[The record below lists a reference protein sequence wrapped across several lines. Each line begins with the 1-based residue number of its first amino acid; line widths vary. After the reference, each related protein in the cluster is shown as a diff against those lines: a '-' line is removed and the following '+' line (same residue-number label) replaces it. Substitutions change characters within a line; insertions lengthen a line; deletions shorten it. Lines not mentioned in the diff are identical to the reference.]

1 MAGEGIRTPVSD
13 RLRGALLPLL
23 LLGIM
28 GLLGVLEPRF
38 LTVSNLLNLLRQSS
52 IVGIVAFG
60 MTCVILSGG
69 IDLSVGSVLA
79 LSAIVAGTAVKSG
92 LPFWVAWGAALLVG
106 AACGGITGF
115 TVGKLRVPPFIASL
129 GMMGAARGLSLLYT
143 EGASVT
149 CFPQP
154 FRFLGAGWFAGLPV
168 PLLLLAAAFVIA
180 WFLLEKTT
188 WGEQVRCIGSNRTA
202 AFGTGID
209 VPRVTGSTYVLI
221 GIASAMAG
229 LMLAGRLDS
238 AQPTAGLGYEFGAIA
253 AVVLGGTQFAG
264 GKGKLTGT
272 VLGVLIIGT
281 LENGINILNV
291 NPFYE
296 QVVKGLVIA
305 LALVFYGRFGNH
317 QEK

>member
-1 MAGEGIRTPVSD
+1 MARNSAGSPLAGKMQAAV
-13 RLRGALLPLL
+13 LPLL

-28 GLLGVLEPRF
+28 GLLGLLEPRF

-52 IVGIVAFG
+52 IVGIVSFG

-79 LSAIVAGTAVKSG
+79 LSAIIGGTLVKSG
-92 LPFWVAWGAALLVG
+92 APSWIAWGAALLTG
-106 AACGGITGF
+106 AACGGLTGI
-115 TVGKLRVPPFIASL
+115 TVGRLRVPPFIASL

-143 EGASVT
+143 GGTSVT
-149 CFPQP
+149 GFPET
-154 FRFLGAGWFAGLPV
+154 FRLPGTGWFLGLPLPLVLMLLVFAV
-168 PLLLLAAAFVIA
+168 FY
-180 WFLLEKTT
+180 FLLEKTT

-202 AFGTGID
+202 AFGAVID
-209 VPRVTGSTYVLI
+209 VHRVTASTYVLI
-221 GIASAMAG
+221 GMASALAG

-253 AVVLGGTQFAG
+253 AVVLGGTQFSG
-264 GKGKLTGT
+264 GKGDLAGT
-272 VLGVLIIGT
+272 VFGVLIIAT
-281 LENGINILNV
+281 LENGINVLNV

-305 LALVFYGRFGNH
+305 LALVFYGRFQNR
-317 QEK
+317 